1 MYSNEDIING
11 LINNNQDIIKKT
23 YRAQLNIINN
33 WIKKNNGCYEDAVDI
48 LQEAFIIVL
57 NKIKTEGLKLECSFS
72 TYIFSICKHLWF
84 HELRHRSRYIQ
95 KETADFH
102 IITDIVDD
110 SEFEQRKMYI
120 YMDQISK
127 LGIKCRDLLL
137 LYCQNKSLTEI
148 MNILG
153 FKNQQAVA
161 DKKKNCRKKLIENLL
176 NCKEYKELQDEIS
189 GEN

>member
-11 LINNNQDIIKKT
+11 LINNNQDVIKKT
-23 YRAQLNIINN
+23 YRVLLNVINN
-33 WIKKNNGCYEDAVDI
+33 WIRKNNGYYEDAADI

-57 NKIKTEGLKLECSFS
+57 NKIKTDGLKLECSFS

-84 HELRHRSRYIQ
+84 QELRYRSRYIQ
-95 KETADFH
+95 KEAGDFH
-102 IITDIVDD
+102 IITGIVDD

-120 YMDQISK
+120 YIDQINK
-127 LGIKCRDLLL
+127 LEAKCRDLLL

-161 DKKKNCRKKLIENLL
+161 DKKKNCRKKLIKNLL

-189 GEN
+189 G